1 MITRKDLHAV
11 IIIIGMLAVPCGV
24 LADHG
29 GDHDGDVGGE
39 VNGANFIA
47 WQGGF
52 GVSPTESLEIVYDCG
67 NVKAA
72 MPRTFTIEVTNAG
85 GDIIGEIALQ
95 NSGDCEDMRTGGRSR
110 GFGFVTMRSSVDGV
124 LLINGERYG
133 ALTQNPMTGRY
144 LLWLA
149 MVGIHPPAAG
159 QGVPNATITVVTS
172 EGGTVA
178 LEVIIV
184 GGKTYRNVD
193 QAIL

>member
-11 IIIIGMLAVPCGV
+11 IIIIGMLAVPCGA

-29 GDHDGDVGGE
+29 GDHDGDVD
-39 VNGANFIA
+39 GANFLA

-52 GVSPTESLEIVYDCG
+52 GISPAESLEIVYDCG

-72 MPRTFTIEVTNAG
+72 MAGTFTIEVTNAG

-95 NSGDCEDMRTGGRSR
+95 NNGTCEDMRTGERSR
-110 GFGFVTMRSSVDGV
+110 GFGFITMGSSEDGV

-144 LLWLA
+144 LFWLA
-149 MVGIHPPAAG
+149 MVGTHPPAAG